1 MKNKVKKLTVGIAL
15 LMSTLVLT
23 SCGFGHK
30 SSKDYSTTGSLSGTY
45 QGVIK
50 DGHYKTSKARGVNVS
65 QNSNPYNLKSF
76 ESGLTQVS
84 KRVFSTKNYIFQ
96 EGQYLDTSTVENWL
110 GRKSKSNP
118 EGLNPAEGK
127 KSDPNPEYIQQ
138 IEEQDYMQE
147 SGNSMKLHGITI
159 GIGINSEYN
168 YQKKTDGPNYTKNIS
183 DAEVKRQGEIAAQK
197 VLTRLRKKKELRNVP
212 IVIALYKQAPDDSLV
227 GGSFFAYSKN
237 NGNKISSWHKLD
249 YRIAVLPK
257 ANGTDQET
265 KSDQTDNDSFSNFK
279 SQVQSFFPNL
289 SGVTAQAQYSGSSL
303 TGMHITITTQFYS
316 QTEITSFTQYIVRA
330 ARKYLPS
337 GIPIDIKIQSS
348 SEMQAVVYRNS
359 GSDKFQSHVFDSY

>member
-1 MKNKVKKLTVGIAL
+1 MKSKLKKVTVGVAL
-15 LMSTLVLT
+15 LMSTLVLA

-30 SSKDYSTTGSLSGTY
+30 SSKKYSTTGSLSGTY

-50 DGHYKTSKARGVNVS
+50 GGHYKTSKARGVNVT

-96 EGQYLDTSTVENWL
+96 EGQYLDTSTIENWL

-118 EGLNPAEGK
+118 EGLNPAQGK

-147 SGNSMKLHGITI
+147 SGNSMKLHGVTI

-168 YQKKTDGPNYTKNIS
+168 YQKKTDGPNFTKKIS
-183 DAEVKRQGEIAAQK
+183 DEEVKRQGEIAAQK
-197 VLTRLRKKKELRNVP
+197 VLTRLRKKKALRNVP

-237 NGNKISSWHKLD
+237 NGNKISSWHKLN
-249 YRIAVLPK
+249 YRTAVLPK

-265 KSDQTDNDSFSNFK
+265 KSDQADNDSFSNFK

-289 SGVTAQAQYSGSSL
+289 SGVTAQAQYNGDSL
-303 TGMHITITTQFYS
+303 TGLHITITTQFYS
-316 QTEITSFTQYIVRA
+316 QTEITSFTQYIARA

-359 GSDKFQSHVFDSY
+359 GSDKFQTHVFDSY

>member
-76 ESGLTQVS
+76 E
-84 KRVFSTKNYIFQ
+84 TKNYIFQ

-183 DAEVKRQGEIAAQK
+183 DAEVK
-197 VLTRLRKKKELRNVP
+197 KELRNVP

-249 YRIAVLPK
+249 YRTAVLPK

-289 SGVTAQAQYSGSSL
+289 SGVTAQAQYNGSSL
-303 TGMHITITTQFYS
+303 IGMHITITTQFYS